1 MKKLNYNLYILI
13 IIAIIF
19 LQVIYWYFV
28 QSNTYGFLYSLK
40 NSSHNV
46 VSTYD
51 GKLNFISF
59 NEEGLKE
66 NDLRFLKSKG
76 VNIII
81 GPNFSS
87 SIAIIEKELEKYD
100 LIALS
105 PSITSNDLLNNKNI
119 FSLVPINKI
128 QVGVIVSFL
137 KEKNIKNVLLV
148 LDPFNKIYS
157 KDFLDILKSFNGKAV
172 YFYSSKLSNI
182 VLDSFDAIVITLS
195 PNLALDFFNIISDYS
210 GIILLSDSAVD
221 SSLIILP
228 SYNNLYIVDFG
239 FKKIDWPLITINEII
254 SLLSKHKFISSEQ
267 FVSYFINHTVVN
279 NQAFTPEGYLIRNI
293 RIEKFDILRK
303 EIAIEEGQ
311 SD

>member
-19 LQVIYWYFV
+19 LQIIYWYFV

-46 VSTYD
+46 VSSYD
-51 GKLNFISF
+51 GKLKFISF
-59 NEEGLKE
+59 NEDGFKKS
-66 NDLRFLKSKG
+66 DLRFLKSKG

-87 SIAIIEKELEKYD
+87 SIAIIEKGLEKYG

-119 FSLVPINKI
+119 FSFVPINKV
-128 QVGVIVSFL
+128 QVDVIVTFL

-157 KDFLDILKSFNGKAV
+157 KDFLDILKTFNGKAV
-172 YFYSSKLSNI
+172 YFYSSRLSNI
-182 VLDSFDAIVITLS
+182 VLDNFDAIVITLS
-195 PNLALDFFNIISDYS
+195 PNLALDFFNILSDFR
-210 GIILLSDSAVD
+210 GIVLLSDSAID
-221 SSLIILP
+221 SSLRILP
-228 SYNNLYIVDFG
+228 SYNNLYLVDFG
-239 FKKIDWPLITINEII
+239 FKQIDWSLITINEII
-254 SLLSKHKFISSEQ
+254 NLLSKHKFISSEQ
-267 FVSYFINHTVVN
+267 FVSYFTSHTVVN
-279 NQAFTPEGYLIRNI
+279 NQAFTPEGYLIRDI
-293 RIEKFDILRK
+293 HIEKFDVLRK
-303 EIAIEEGQ
+303 GFSIEKK
-311 SD
+311 